1 MEDLRDKRVTVV
13 GLGKS
18 GLAAAELCLSRGAK
32 VTLNDSKDSV
42 AGLEPLLARGAVSA
56 LGGHSGK
63 GIEESD
69 LVVLSPGV
77 PPFPELDAAQRRGA
91 EIVSEVE
98 LAVRCL
104 SHPAPI
110 VAVGGTNGKST
121 VTTLIGELLAEGG
134 RSVFTGGNL
143 GEPLS
148 AHVDETFDFVVLEVS
163 SFQMERVSRFCPRVS
178 LLLNVTPDHL
188 DRYPSFDAYAD
199 AKGNA
204 FVAQGPADLAVVPF
218 GDEVCLAQ
226 ARRGRGRIK
235 TFGADPR
242 ADVLVTDAVVL
253 ERSLGAAYPRSDIR
267 LAGGHNALNVAA
279 ALAAVV
285 DLGVSEGDV
294 KRVLARFS
302 GLEHRTALVAEVDG
316 VRYYDD
322 SKGTNV
328 GASVTA
334 ILGLA
339 EPKAVVLLGG
349 KDKGGSYAPLVA
361 ALREKARAAVVFGEA
376 AQLIAGAIGDAVPFE
391 VATDMADAVR
401 RARSLAKPGDA
412 VLLSPACSS
421 FDMFKDYKER
431 GDVFAACV
439 RNLEGKGGS
448 S

>member
-42 AGLEPLLARGAVSA
+42 TGLEPLLTRGAVSA

-334 ILGLA
+334 ILGLT

-361 ALREKARAAVVFGEA
+361 ALREKARAAVVLGEA
-376 AQLIAGAIGDAVPFE
+376 APLIAGAIGDAVPFE

-401 RARSLAKPGDA
+401 RGRSLAKPGDA

>member
-253 ERSLGAAYPRSDIR
+253 ERLLGAAYPRSDIR

-334 ILGLA
+334 ILGLT

>member
-1 MEDLRDKRVTVV
+1 VEDLRDKRVTVV

-334 ILGLA
+334 ILGLT

>member
-1 MEDLRDKRVTVV
+1 VEDLRDKRVTVV

-42 AGLEPLLARGAVSA
+42 TGLEPLLTRGAVSA

-226 ARRGRGRIK
+226 ARRGRGRVK

-328 GASVTA
+328 GASSRRSSA
-334 ILGLA
+334 SRA
-339 EPKAVVLLGG
+339 EGG
-349 KDKGGSYAPLVA
+349 RCCSAGATRA
-361 ALREKARAAVVFGEA
+361 AATPRSSPRSGEKARAPCSSAR
-376 AQLIAGAIGDAVPFE
+376 QLRSSTRAIGDAVPFE

-401 RARSLAKPGDA
+401 RGRIGREAGRRRASLAR
-412 VLLSPACSS
+412 VLELRHVP
-421 FDMFKDYKER
+421 DYKPS
-431 GDVFAACV
+431 AA
-439 RNLEGKGGS
+439 KS
-448 S
+448 SCRRP

>member
-18 GLAAAELCLSRGAK
+18 GLAAAELCLARGAK

-42 AGLEPLLARGAVSA
+42 SGVEPLLARGAVLA
-56 LGGHSGK
+56 VGGHSGK
-63 GIEESD
+63 GIEESE

-77 PPFPELDAAQRRGA
+77 PPFPELALAEARGA

-104 SHPAPI
+104 SHPAPV

-134 RSVFTGGNL
+134 RKVFTGGNL

-148 AHVDETFDFVVLEVS
+148 AHTEETFDFVVLEVS

-178 LLLNVTPDHL
+178 ILLNVTPDHL
-188 DRYPSFDAYAD
+188 DRYPSFEAYAD

-204 FVAQGPADLAVVPF
+204 FAKQGPADLAVVPF

-242 ADVLVTDAVVL
+242 ADVLVTSAVVL
-253 ERSLGAAYPRSDIR
+253 ERALGTAYPRSDMR

-279 ALAAVV
+279 ALAAVI
-285 DLGVSEGDV
+285 DLGVAEADV

-302 GLEHRTALVAEVDG
+302 GLAHRTELVAEVDG

-334 ILGLA
+334 ITGLS

-376 AQLIAGAIGDAVPFE
+376 AQLIGGAIGDAVPFE

-401 RARSLAKPGDA
+401 RARALAKPGDA

>member
-32 VTLNDSKDSV
+32 VTLNDSKDLV
-42 AGLEPLLARGAVSA
+42 AGLEPLLARGAMSA

-334 ILGLA
+334 ILGLT

>member
-1 MEDLRDKRVTVV
+1 VEDLRDKRVTVV

>member
-302 GLEHRTALVAEVDG
+302 GLAHRTELVAEVDG

-334 ILGLA
+334 ISGLT

-376 AQLIAGAIGDAVPFE
+376 AQLIGGAIGDAVPFE
-391 VATDMADAVR
+391 VATDMTDAVR

>member
-334 ILGLA
+334 ILGLT

-361 ALREKARAAVVFGEA
+361 ALREKARAAVVLGEA
-376 AQLIAGAIGDAVPFE
+376 APLIAGAIGDAVPFE

>member
-42 AGLEPLLARGAVSA
+42 TGLEPLLTRGAVSA
-56 LGGHSGK
+56 LGWHSGK

-334 ILGLA
+334 ILGLT

-376 AQLIAGAIGDAVPFE
+376 APLIAGAIGDAVPFE

-401 RARSLAKPGDA
+401 RGRSLAKPGDA